1 MNRKMSLT
9 YSLIYFNMLMYN
21 LRRMSN
27 KFKALICL
35 MSFFVVFRYVNTKVN
50 AAGYNKDCIVEV
62 GEYTKALVD
71 AIEAKGGLSHIKL
84 LSPVVNLTYDDGVGN
99 ASITLNA
106 LAQGAG
112 NAWGKLDG
120 IAGNAYNIAGGNTI
134 TGYIN
139 SARANLNLGSRPLM
153 VTEIGWYPH
162 ETNIN
167 LSLLRSE
174 INTLKINAP
183 IIFESPFN
191 ALISLRNKG
200 RFLLVS

>member
-1 MNRKMSLT
+1 MSLT

-120 IAGNAYNIAGGNTI
+120 IAGNADYHRFSIDCICGQWKDLTSGRYDRYLYLYPQICKRIRYCSLYDSTI
-134 TGYIN
+134 SY
-139 SARANLNLGSRPLM
+139 A
-153 VTEIGWYPH
+153 
-162 ETNIN
+162 
-167 LSLLRSE
+167 
-174 INTLKINAP
+174 
-183 IIFESPFN
+183 
-191 ALISLRNKG
+191 
-200 RFLLVS
+200 